1 MKTYNHMTVKPING
15 AMGAE
20 VFDIDLSKSLSD
32 PRQGQRDQD
41 AGPAERNGSARL
53 AMGADNPI

>member
-32 PRQGQRDQD
+32 PEVAEVKTAWTEHLVLIFRDQHLTD
-41 AGPAERNGSARL
+41 QQ
-53 AMGADNPI
+53 